1 MNVIAIMNHMG
12 FTSKKNPS
20 VNCIVL
26 SNARTSV
33 LSTRTTV
40 TTY

>member
-26 SNARTSV
+26 ERPDFRIV
-33 LSTRTTV
+33 YPERP
-40 TTY
+40 